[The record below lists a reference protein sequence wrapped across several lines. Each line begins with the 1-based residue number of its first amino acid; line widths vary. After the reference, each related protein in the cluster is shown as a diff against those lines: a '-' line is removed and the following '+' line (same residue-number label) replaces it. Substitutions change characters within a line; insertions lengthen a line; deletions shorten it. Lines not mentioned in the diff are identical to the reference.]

1 MLLINIQKCKK
12 INSMASNASI
22 NIGPAF
28 HNSHSAHSKFFLGNS
43 TSVGDTSPIHANM
56 DLNVQDPD
64 FVDQSDIG
72 TTESPIVEQQQN
84 T

>member
-1 MLLINIQKCKK
+1 
-12 INSMASNASI
+12 
-22 NIGPAF
+22 
-28 HNSHSAHSKFFLGNS
+28 
-43 TSVGDTSPIHANM
+43 M

>member
-1 MLLINIQKCKK
+1 MLLINIQNVK

-28 HNSHSAHSKFFLGNS
+28 HNSHSAHSKFLGNS
-43 TSVGDTSPIHANM
+43 TSVGDTSPIDAKI